1 MTCQLL
7 VLYTFTH
14 QDYKTIQERQLND
27 NIIFTPK
34 GIRLMRDVIK
44 SRKNFC
50 RDFIKQILFKVAS
63 LIERLQVNIQSQF
76 SIDFET
82 ETTTF

>member
-1 MTCQLL
+1 MTISSSRQKVSYYVIKLR
-7 VLYTFTH
+7 
-14 QDYKTIQERQLND
+14 KTI
-27 NIIFTPK
+27 
-34 GIRLMRDVIK
+34 
-44 SRKNFC
+44 C

-63 LIERLQVNIQSQF
+63 LIERLQVNIQSQS

>member
-1 MTCQLL
+1 MTISSSLQK
-7 VLYTFTH
+7 VSY
-14 QDYKTIQERQLND
+14 Y
-27 NIIFTPK
+27 
-34 GIRLMRDVIK
+34 VIK
-44 SRKNFC
+44 SRNFFC

-63 LIERLQVNIQSQF
+63 LIERLQVNIQSQS

>member
-1 MTCQLL
+1 MT
-7 VLYTFTH
+7 
-14 QDYKTIQERQLND
+14 ISSSRQ
-27 NIIFTPK
+27 K
-34 GIRLMRDVIK
+34 VSYYVIK
-44 SRKNFC
+44 LKNFC

-82 ETTTF
+82 KTTTF